1 MGLSIFAGLLIY
13 SLMLGYGLYQLGYNS
28 GFARG
33 YYYVTLVQ
41 KAQKKLQ
48 EAMTNENKNV

>member
-1 MGLSIFAGLLIY
+1 MTGLSIFTALLIY
-13 SLMLGYGLYQLGYNS
+13 SLILGYGLFQIGYNS

-41 KAQKKLQ
+41 KAQKKIK
-48 EAMTNENKNV
+48 EANSNEA